1 MKRLLTFLAGTG
13 LLALQIGFA
22 ASPAPILDP
31 EIQGI
36 AAAVD
41 SKRIDASIQ
50 KLVAFGTRNTCSS
63 NTSTTRGIGA
73 ARNWIRDQFAAI
85 PGMNVQL
92 DSFNLTNCGGTVTRQ
107 NVIAWLPGATN
118 PNRIIVIGGHYDS
131 RTSGVTDG
139 RSNAPGANDS
149 GSQAAAVLEIA
160 RVMAGKSYDAT
171 LVFAAWA
178 GEEQGLLGSSAFV
191 RTNFRKYF
199 PNGTLELNLN
209 CDIIGGDN
217 TANGP
222 VELQQFRLY
231 SPGTP
236 REIAQTTDGTT
247 DDTSPSRGV
256 MRHVGYWGSG
266 YVPAMTILPKLREDR
281 VGRGGDHESFISQ
294 GIPGVRFIEPIEN
307 LAHQHSPNDL
317 YSFVTPAYTA
327 RVAQVMA
334 AAAASLAKAGKPPAT
349 LNVSLSGS
357 NIQASWTAPAAGPAV
372 HHYVV
377 GARLS
382 TDNFYQ
388 ARVTAPATALSAT
401 LGLQQDLG
409 IAPGST
415 FYVSVAAVDA
425 FGHESLFA
433 YPEYRCTAAGC
444 SVPSDA
450 LNVTASN

>member
-1 MKRLLTFLAGTG
+1 MKCFPIYVIGAG
-13 LLALQIGFA
+13 LLALGISFA

-36 AAAVD
+36 VAAID

-50 KLVAFGTRNTCSS
+50 KLAGFGTRNTCSS
-63 NTSTTRGIGA
+63 NTSTTRGIGV

-85 PGMNVQL
+85 PGMKVQL
-92 DSFNLTNCGGTVTRQ
+92 DSFTLNSCGGTVTRQ

-131 RTSGVTDG
+131 RTTGVTDG
-139 RSNAPGANDS
+139 TSNAPGANDS
-149 GSQAAAVLEIA
+149 GSQTAAVLEIA
-160 RVMAGKSYDAT
+160 RVVAGKSYDAT

-222 VELQQFRLY
+222 VEQQEFRLY

-236 REIAQTTDGTT
+236 REIAQTTDGST

-256 MRHVGYWGSG
+256 MRHVGYWGGG
-266 YVPAMTILPKLREDR
+266 YVPAMAMLAKLREDR
-281 VGRGGDHESFISQ
+281 VGRGGDHESFIAQ

-317 YSFVTPAYTA
+317 YSYVTPPYTA

-334 AAAASLAKAGKPPAT
+334 AAAASLAKAGKPPAS
-349 LNVSLSGS
+349 LNVSLSGG
-357 NIQASWTAPAAGPAV
+357 NIQVAWTAPAAGPAV

-377 GARLS
+377 GARIS

-388 ARVTAPATALSAT
+388 ARVTAPAPALSANS
-401 LGLQQDLG
+401 GLQQDLG

-444 SVPSDA
+444 AVPSDA